1 MRNNR
6 SPRERSR
13 CQRTLRRRFEFL
25 ISVGARAFERTRW
38 KYLLRFYFQS
48 ATLKINQIYS
58 YDATTTGR
66 AALHNERPFK
76 IASHLSRKMC
86 FARRKKNTK
95 VATKSMSKSWVHYA
109 HASVSKGKRYC
120 CFSDDHLFKQ
130 LRNEREKQPRLNL
143 TQYECAKTTLAKK
156 NISGWNRQHP
166 GPECGFRW
174 LFGKTSTQAR
184 RSDVAACS
192 IAII

>member
-25 ISVGARAFERTRW
+25 ISVGARAYERTRW

-58 YDATTTGR
+58 NDATTTGR

-76 IASHLSRKMC
+76 IASHLRWKMC
-86 FARRKKNTK
+86 FARRKKEHKSRDEVNVK
-95 VATKSMSKSWVHYA
+95 VMSTLRARFSFKRQTLLLFFRRSLIQT
-109 HASVSKGKRYC
+109 ASKRA
-120 CFSDDHLFKQ
+120 
-130 LRNEREKQPRLNL
+130 REAAASQPDPIRVCKN
-143 TQYECAKTTLAKK
+143 
-156 NISGWNRQHP
+156 NISEKKIFLDEIDNIQGRSAVFDDFSGRHQHKQ
-166 GPECGFRW
+166 GDLTWQRV
-174 LFGKTSTQAR
+174 LSR
-184 RSDVAACS
+184 
-192 IAII
+192 